1 MICIPSHVQLT
12 YVLSSLPMFMFSFF
26 EALKGVIKKLDY
38 YQSRFRAPELRCSH
52 FLKKNGISI
61 FEFQKNPKKKNL
73 GIHIHGHNTRSK
85 FQHKTRSDLGYRK
98 KNLTAYRSKTT
109 TIFVRN
115 LSFLYLPKYNV
126 FLVEI
131 STLRSKCVQ
140 VCAHFFAEFS
150 ES

>member
-1 MICIPSHVQLT
+1 MVIIPAASFSTKL
-12 YVLSSLPMFMFSFF
+12 VLIWAT
-26 EALKGVIKKLDY
+26 EKI
-38 YQSRFRAPELRCSH
+38 
-52 FLKKNGISI
+52 
-61 FEFQKNPKKKNL
+61 
-73 GIHIHGHNTRSK
+73 
-85 FQHKTRSDLGYRK
+85 
-98 KNLTAYRSKTT
+98 NLTAYRSKTT

-131 STLRSKCVQ
+131 STLHSKCVQ